1 MDKMVALTGFL
12 VFFGMFL
19 TNLGLVG
26 GINFIFM
33 NMLKSSKCLNVIL
46 LTWLFPT
53 KGNGNM
59 IRLDN
64 VLVGL
69 VITAGLIMFNGKV
82 NILWLTY
89 VGNLRWSKTRISNVF
104 YYLCVLRSIL

>member
-1 MDKMVALTGFL
+1 MVMLTGFL

-19 TNLGLVG
+19 TNLGVVR
-26 GINFIFM
+26 GINFVFM
-33 NMLKSSKCLNVIL
+33 NMLKSSKCLSVIL

-53 KGNGNM
+53 KGNDKM

-69 VITAGLIMFNGKV
+69 VITAGLLLFNTEVSSRKGASKL
-82 NILWLTY
+82 ILI
-89 VGNLRWSKTRISNVF
+89 GNYGRKID
-104 YYLCVLRSIL
+104 